1 MQARPPPRL
10 CRAQARSPAT
20 PPSQP
25 PPSARP
31 PPRAFRSIPVALLHV
46 ARPWACAHTDA
57 LVAEWGAG
65 VGRSATSFEDVCVK
79 PGAGN
84 TKDARAA
91 VDAEGGRVLAAL
103 SPADFLILMDERGR
117 RLTSDGLTDAIVT
130 GCDRVKPGV
139 RLVVAVGGA
148 NGWSDKV
155 RARADDTLRVSDL
168 GLNHRVARIVA
179 AEALFRSFEILR
191 GSPYHHV

>member
-1 MQARPPPRL
+1 MQARQAV

-20 PPSQP
+20 PPPQP
-25 PPSARP
+25 LPSARP
-31 PPRAFRSIPVALLHV
+31 PPRAFRAVPVALLHV
-46 ARPWACAHTDA
+46 ARPRSCQHTDA
-57 LVAEWGAG
+57 LVEEWGTG
-65 VGRSATSFEDVCVK
+65 IGRSASSFEDICVK

-91 VDAEGGRVLAAL
+91 VDAEGARVLAAL
-103 SPADFLILMDERGR
+103 TPADFVILMDERGR
-117 RLTSDGLTDAIVT
+117 RVTSGTLTDAIAK
-130 GCDRVKPGV
+130 GCDRVKPGG

-148 NGWSDKV
+148 HGWSGQV

-168 GLNHRVARIVA
+168 VLNHRVARIVA